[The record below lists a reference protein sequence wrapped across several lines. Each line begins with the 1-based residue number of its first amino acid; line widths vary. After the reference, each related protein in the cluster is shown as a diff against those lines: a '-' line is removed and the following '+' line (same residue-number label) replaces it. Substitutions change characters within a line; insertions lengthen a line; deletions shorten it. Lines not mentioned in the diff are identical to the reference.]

1 MTRSAQELNLKLN
14 ASEQRVNE
22 LYERVQTLEY
32 QLGEVIGT
40 VDEYVA
46 MPVMSLKSRMVQA
59 VERARAKL
67 QA

>member
-1 MTRSAQELNLKLN
+1 MTRSAQELNLKLT

-59 VERARAKL
+59 VERARARL
-67 QA
+67 RA